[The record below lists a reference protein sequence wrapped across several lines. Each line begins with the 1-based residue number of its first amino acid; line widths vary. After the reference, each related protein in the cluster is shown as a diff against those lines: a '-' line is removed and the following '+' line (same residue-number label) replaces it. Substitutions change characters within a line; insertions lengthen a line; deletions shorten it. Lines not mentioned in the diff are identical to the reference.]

1 MEEQKLKNNLTGIYI
16 VQIKYELFWLKDTE
30 KDVEEA
36 FNLKDFEL
44 MLRQRFMH
52 NQILKILEA
61 LYSEN
66 KLIID
71 FGKSKVKII
80 KEKDQPFIREFAK
93 YFTAQMAEAYQQNLE
108 EATNEE
114 ELYKAYYNL

>member
-80 KEKDQPFIREFAK
+80 KEKDQPFIKEFAK

>member
-30 KDVEEA
+30 KNVEEA

-80 KEKDQPFIREFAK
+80 KEKDQPFIKEFAK

>member
-1 MEEQKLKNNLTGIYI
+1 MEEQKLKNKISGIYL

-30 KDVEEA
+30 KNTEEA

-44 MLRQRFMH
+44 MLSQRFMH
-52 NQILKILEA
+52 DQILKILEA

-80 KEKDQPFIREFAK
+80 KEKDQPFIKEFAK

>member
-1 MEEQKLKNNLTGIYI
+1 MEEQRLKSNLTGIYI
-16 VQIKYELFWLKDTE
+16 VQIKYELFWLKDVE
-30 KDVEEA
+30 KDIEEA

-44 MLRQRFMH
+44 MLRQRFM
-52 NQILKILEA
+52 NDQILKILEA

-71 FGKSKVKII
+71 FGESKVKVI
-80 KEKDQPFIREFAK
+80 KEKDQPFIKEFAK

-108 EATNEE
+108 EATNED